1 VDGHGRDI
9 PLKFKYRAAKPRG
22 RYRADYNG
30 NTGQHRAKGVMLP
43 MVPGIKRKRVLR
55 RYSR

>member
-1 VDGHGRDI
+1 MLYGAG
-9 PLKFKYRAAKPRG
+9 RAAKPRG